1 MNENHLK
8 YSRLVFLLRSR
19 GKWKDEN
26 GGGEINRKTHSRV
39 VVGEKFIIKCENRMT
54 NRQFTDR

>member
-26 GGGEINRKTHSRV
+26 GSGEINRKTHSRV

-54 NRQFTDR
+54 NR